1 MRYRYLHITAALFLI
16 VGMGVQFI
24 VSYRHATRQVQERF
38 DLEMQIAQEKLTFEL
53 YDAYEAEEQLESVV
67 AENLN
72 HPENLLEET
81 RAFIKRYPNFFTCY
95 VAFPEYRYP
104 EKGRWYCLSSF
115 RVKDS
120 IFSMVFGDEKH
131 DYFTREWYEGAVQ
144 SGRGGG
150 FWSQPY
156 IDEDFD
162 EPIFT
167 HSDDMRDQDGNLLC
181 IIGLDFS
188 VNWTK
193 RLLEQFRPFDEAVF
207 VLYSSNGTLLT
218 ASEDLKGGKGEL
230 FDERDWVVSRRTLE
244 PINIDMVTAVPRRY
258 VWESIRLGILLPLAV
273 FVLGILIVAL
283 LIRRLVHDEKENA
296 RLGTEKEVMAHELQI
311 AHDIQMGILKGER
324 LKVESERNAGGERDI
339 ELYATLLPMREVGG
353 DLYDFHREGDELWF
367 IIGDVSGK
375 GVPAAMF
382 MSAAVNLFR
391 ATGVRA
397 NSPKEIMEEM
407 NAVLSENNPSFI
419 FVTAFIGRLHI
430 PSGQLLY
437 CNAGHCEPLIV
448 RSVKGD
454 RTSVESLRMEP
465 NIPLGYDGTYKFI
478 EQGCMLGEGE
488 TLVLYTDGVT
498 EARNSS
504 RQMLGKQRWADMVA
518 QGEDP
523 LSIVRRYIGEAEPT
537 DDITLMTIR
546 KLGAVQPVA
555 LRVPNRE
562 DQWPLL
568 KRTIHECGL
577 CIGMDKRVLKKLEV
591 AAEEAVVNIRLYS
604 QATEI
609 ALEVISRQSEI
620 SVQLTDDGVPFDP
633 TTCVND
639 PAKQVGER
647 QIGGLGISLIRQI
660 ADDLRYQRIGNT
672 NQLTIIKNI

>member
-167 HSDDMRDQDGNLLC
+167 HSDDMRDKDGNLLC

-498 EARNSS
+498 EARDSS

>member
-324 LKVESERNAGGERDI
+324 LKIESERNAGGERDI

-498 EARNSS
+498 EARDSS

-523 LSIVRRYIGEAEPT
+523 LSLVRRYIGEAEPT